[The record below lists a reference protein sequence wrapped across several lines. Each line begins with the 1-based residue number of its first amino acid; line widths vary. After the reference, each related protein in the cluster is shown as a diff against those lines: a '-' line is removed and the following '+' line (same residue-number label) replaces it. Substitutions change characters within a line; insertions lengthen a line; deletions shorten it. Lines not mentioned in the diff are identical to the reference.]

1 MKELWELFSSFAR
14 IGGFTFGGGYAM
26 LTMLQKEVVEKRQ
39 WATEDEMLDY
49 FAIGQGTPGVIFINT
64 ATFIGYKQKGIP
76 GAIAATVGSVFPSL
90 CIVMFIA
97 AVLKN
102 FAELA
107 VVQHAFAGIRVVVSV
122 LILNA
127 VMGLRK
133 KSIVDKLCV
142 VIAAVSF
149 LVSVWVDISPVWI
162 VLAAAILGIAGFLR
176 KGGEGEMMSLLILI
190 FEFFKIGCF
199 PSAAVWQRCPSS
211 TVWRINIH
219 GFPRSRFPI

>member
-1 MKELWELFSSFAR
+1 MKCW
-14 IGGFTFGGGYAM
+14 II
-26 LTMLQKEVVEKRQ
+26 LQS
-39 WATEDEMLDY
+39 
-49 FAIGQGTPGVIFINT
+49 GNGTPGVIFINT

-127 VMGLRK
+127 VMGT
-133 KSIVDKLCV
+133 
-142 VIAAVSF
+142 A
-149 LVSVWVDISPVWI
+149 
-162 VLAAAILGIAGFLR
+162 
-176 KGGEGEMMSLLILI
+176 E
-190 FEFFKIGCF
+190 KIHRG
-199 PSAAVWQRCPSS
+199 
-211 TVWRINIH
+211 
-219 GFPRSRFPI
+219 